1 MKDSIVSYD
10 VTEYVISYS
19 EHSAGPDVSER
30 FTRFDDAAERVKMLI
45 ALGGIVHQ
53 FYQLKKTAY
62 KICEIQNQDL
72 PTLHKKFIQSEN
84 FVSETS
90 LVKLR

>member
-10 VTEYVISYS
+10 ETEYVISYTERSTGS
-19 EHSAGPDVSER
+19 ETSVR
-30 FTRFDDAAERVKMLI
+30 FTYFDDAAERVKRLI
-45 ALGGIVHQ
+45 ALGDTVHQ

-84 FVSETS
+84 FV
-90 LVKLR
+90 KIG

>member
-10 VTEYVISYS
+10 TTQYVIAYI
-19 EHSAGPDVSER
+19 EHSTGADVVEN
-30 FTRFDDAAERVKMLI
+30 FNYFDDAANRVKMLI
-45 ALGGIVHQ
+45 ALGDNVYQ

-84 FVSETS
+84 FV
-90 LVKLR
+90 KIG